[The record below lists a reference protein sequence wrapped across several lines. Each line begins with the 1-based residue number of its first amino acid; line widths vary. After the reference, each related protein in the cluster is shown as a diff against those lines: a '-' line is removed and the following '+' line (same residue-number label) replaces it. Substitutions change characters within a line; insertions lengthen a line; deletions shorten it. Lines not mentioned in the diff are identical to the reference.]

1 MTIISRLALAASV
14 LLLAGGMAVPARA
27 QITEVEKLD
36 AARDAYRAKNYDR
49 AFFLWLGLCQGA
61 NRGACYNLGLMY
73 ARGEGAPV
81 DYVEA
86 YKWIHIAAE
95 DGLQEAIAGRARLA
109 SSMEAVEIKD
119 AMDRAAQW
127 KIDNGWPSAA
137 PSR

>member
-1 MTIISRLALAASV
+1 MPTVSRSALAVAA
-14 LLLAGGMAVPARA
+14 LLLAGMTANAAKA

-36 AARDAYRAKNYDR
+36 AAREAYIAKNYDR
-49 AFFLWLGLCQGA
+49 AFYLWLGLCQAA

-95 DGLQEAIAGRARLA
+95 DGLPEAIAGRARLA
-109 SSMEAVEIKD
+109 SSMEATEIKE

-127 KIDNGWPSAA
+127 KIDNGWP
-137 PSR
+137 